1 MVCASSL
8 ELNMEY
14 KALKAWGKMMGSH
27 QYYIDSQIKE
37 AIEDKAPS
45 DAIFKADGEWRRA
58 SEIVSSE
65 TKYRLIQ
72 YGYTE

>member
-8 ELNMEY
+8 ELSMEY
-14 KALKAWGKMMGSH
+14 KAIKAWGKMMGSH

-37 AIEDKAPS
+37 AIEDNAPT

-58 SEIVSSE
+58 TEIVSPE
-65 TKYRLIQ
+65 TKQRLSQ
-72 YGYTE
+72 CGYTE